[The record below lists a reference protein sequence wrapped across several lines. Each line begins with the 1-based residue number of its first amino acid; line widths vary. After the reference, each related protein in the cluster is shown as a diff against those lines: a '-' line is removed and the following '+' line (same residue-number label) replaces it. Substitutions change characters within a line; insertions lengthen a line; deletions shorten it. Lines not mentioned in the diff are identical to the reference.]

1 MSLGRAP
8 RVAIVGVRRVRTG
21 LGRYFARHLVAR
33 GASVPAFLGT
43 RPQSIAAAREILST
57 DGIEASGFT
66 DLDELL
72 AAVPVDALAIA
83 SPHESHLPWLE
94 RALAAGLHVIC
105 EKPLVWGVEDAAGNA
120 ARIVRE
126 FHAKGLVLHEN
137 CPWPMTLPA
146 FDALHP
152 GARQGGVR
160 DFAMWLSPYEPGAG
174 MLLDS
179 ISHPLSLLQALTGAD
194 DASVEGLSFSTRDPA
209 AARLEAR
216 FRFVTGKTR
225 VSAIVRLQ
233 AVPEQPRPAGYAVNG
248 FPAERHVRMQDYT
261 LSFADGGRVVPVPDP
276 MAEVVGRFVEAVSS
290 GEPEAEARSGRRR
303 IASRMRMLEEMVA
316 ALSRSF
322 RT

>member
-1 MSLGRAP
+1 VSLGRAP

-21 LGRYFARHLVAR
+21 LGRFFAKHLVAR

-43 RPQSIAAAREILST
+43 RPETVAAAREILSA

-66 DLDELL
+66 SLDELL

-83 SPHESHLPWLE
+83 SPHETHVSWLE

-105 EKPLVWGVEDAAGNA
+105 EKPLVWGVDDAAGHA
-120 ARIVRE
+120 ARIVRD

-152 GARQGGVR
+152 GARAAGVR
-160 DFAMWLSPYEPGAG
+160 DFAMWLSPYQPGAA
-174 MLLDS
+174 MMLDS

-194 DASVEGLSFSTRDPA
+194 DAAIEGLSFSTRDPA
-209 AARLEAR
+209 AARLEAH
-216 FRFVTGKTR
+216 FRFVAGSAR

-233 AVPEQPRPAGYAVNG
+233 AVREQPRPAGYAVNG
-248 FPAERHVRMQDYT
+248 FPAERQVRMSDYA

-276 MAEVVGRFVEAVSS
+276 MAEVVGRFVDAVRS
-290 GEPEAEARSGRRR
+290 GEPEAEARSERRR
-303 IASRMRMLEEMVA
+303 IVSRMRMLEEMVA
-316 ALSRSF
+316 ALSRSV